1 MRWKCICAYDGT
13 EFDGWQ
19 RQLTGG
25 AIQNVLEL
33 ALSKVLDVPVLTH
46 GSGRTDAGV
55 HARGQC
61 FHFDAE
67 WLHSTD
73 KLVRALHSILPKSI
87 RINDIKQVSNDFHAR
102 HSAIGKRY
110 TYKYYLGRAN
120 PIEERYVW
128 ACRDAPINFTAM
140 QEAARHLVGEHDFS
154 AYGAS
159 HGKSSDPN
167 TVKNIYRIDLLK
179 KGKRIVLT
187 TEGSGYLYRMVRS
200 FAGAL
205 YSVGR
210 GQLTPIQITEILNS
224 KTRTNQ
230 IVTAPGSGLSLDR
243 VFY

>member
-19 RQLTGG
+19 RQLSGG
-25 AIQNVLEL
+25 AIQNVLEGS
-33 ALSKVLDVPVLTH
+33 LSSVLDVPVLTY

-55 HARGQC
+55 HAQGQC

-67 WLHSTD
+67 WCHSTN
-73 KLVRALHSILPKSI
+73 KLVRALHSILPKTI
-87 RINDIKQVSNDFHAR
+87 RINHIKKVSNDFHAR
-102 HSAIGKRY
+102 YSAIGKRY

-120 PIEERYVW
+120 PIEDRYVW
-128 ACRDAPINFTAM
+128 ACRDVPVNFTAM
-140 QEAARHLVGEHDFS
+140 QEAAKRLVGEHDFS
-154 AYGAS
+154 AYSAS
-159 HGKSSDPN
+159 HGKNNDPN
-167 TVKNIYRIDLLK
+167 PVKKIYRLDLLK
-179 KGKRIVLT
+179 KGKKIALT

-210 GQLTPIQITEILNS
+210 GQLTPDQITEILNS

-230 IVTAPGSGLSLDR
+230 IITAPGSGLSLDKG
-243 VFY
+243 FY